1 MLPAMNVAQ
10 RNKGVGFAAAGL
22 ALQVLGAITHIFLV
36 SGLIAFGG
44 TALLMLGLAW
54 VAKSKGRTPLWGL
67 LGVFS
72 IIGPAVLFVLPDSA
86 GPARLRR

>member
-1 MLPAMNVAQ
+1 MNVAQ

-22 ALQVLGAITHIFLV
+22 TLQVFGAITHIFLV
-36 SGLIAFGG
+36 SGLMALCG
-44 TALLMLGLAW
+44 TAMLMFGLAW

-72 IIGPAVLFVLPDSA
+72 IIGPAVLFVLPDAS
-86 GPARLRR
+86 GPARLPR